1 MFFRFRVSGDKGDK
15 EEGEDK
21 GEKAQ
26 FLVTPFG
33 LREHFL
39 KNIHLKGSEYALRAA
54 HTEFRVRRKGVLG

>member
-39 KNIHLKGSEYALRAA
+39 KNIHLKG
-54 HTEFRVRRKGVLG
+54 LGG